1 MDPNSEPILTLDLGT
16 NGQFNFFSHS
26 ELHDWV
32 QAQRQLYESLFSQ
45 NREKTVPSAVVE
57 KLGPIFSA
65 IASATKIPQNATP
78 EQIQT
83 IYAACKKTLQ
93 KYFSDNQLP
102 TVQSPRG
109 NFLSSMPPTRA
120 AYALS
125 YYLGINL
132 PLTASSPEG
141 LRGVVQALL
150 CDLGYSNASEPA
162 ASSLQSLYNEWSAK
176 LSESKQ
182 TEAQLKADHES
193 EISAQRAATTE
204 HKAQLAATL
213 TETSTQLTQKLSDV
227 ESQLSQ
233 KLLDAENRLKAV
245 EKTYDEKLALRSAV
259 TYWETKARSHK
270 WWAVVWG
277 VFSVISAIAATWF
290 TLNSV
295 KQTLGVTKITEA
307 QLSQVSELALI
318 AIFGV
323 WLMRVLVRLML
334 SNTHLHT
341 DASERRTMMLT
352 YLAMMREGQLPEGN
366 SRDLILQ
373 ALFRPTSTGIIKDD
387 ASPPFMAEWLKCTV
401 GKE

>member
-1 MDPNSEPILTLDLGT
+1 MDSNREPILTLDLGT
-16 NGQFNFFSHS
+16 NGQFNFFSDS
-26 ELHDWV
+26 ELLDWV
-32 QAQRQLYESLFSQ
+32 KAQRQLYEPLYSQ

-65 IASATKIPQNATP
+65 IASATKIPTNATP

-83 IYAACKKTLQ
+83 IHASCKKTLQ
-93 KYFSDNQLP
+93 KHFSDSQLP

-109 NFLSSMPPTRA
+109 NFLSSMSPARA

-141 LRGVVQALL
+141 LRGVFQALL

-162 ASSLQSLYNEWSAK
+162 ASALQSLYNEWSAK
-176 LSESKQ
+176 LAESKQ
-182 TEAQLKADHES
+182 TETQLKADHQS
-193 EISAQRAATTE
+193 EISAQQVATSE
-204 HKAQLAATL
+204 HKTQLDATL
-213 TETSTQLTQKLSDV
+213 TDTSNQLTQKLADV
-227 ESQLSQ
+227 ESQLSK
-233 KLLDAENRLKAV
+233 KLLDAENRLTVV
-245 EKTYDEKLALRSAV
+245 EKTYDEKLALQSAV
-259 TYWETKARSHK
+259 KYWETKATSHK
-270 WWAVVWG
+270 RWAVVWG
-277 VFSVISAIAATWF
+277 ILSVITAIAATWF
-290 TLNSV
+290 TLTSV
-295 KQTLGVTKITEA
+295 KQTLGATKITEA

-323 WLMRVLVRLML
+323 WMMRVLVRLML

-341 DASERRTMMLT
+341 DASERKTMMLT

-373 ALFRPTSTGIIKDD
+373 SLFRPTSTGIIKDD